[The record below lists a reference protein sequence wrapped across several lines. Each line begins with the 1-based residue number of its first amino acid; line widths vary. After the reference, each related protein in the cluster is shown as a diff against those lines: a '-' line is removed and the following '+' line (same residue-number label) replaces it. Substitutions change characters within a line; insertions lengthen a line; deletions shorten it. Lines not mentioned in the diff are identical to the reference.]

1 MKATT
6 TQSISRT
13 HPLIK
18 ASILLVVTILFLTG
32 GTAYA
37 SHRHHDYNSGRSNS
51 GLSITLGYIYYPK
64 VDLYQDVHRQP
75 HHTHRYNNHHY
86 RGNYGHHKP
95 WRNKHARK
103 HHHGHHDY

>member
-6 TQSISRT
+6 TQSINRT
-13 HPLIK
+13 QPLIK
-18 ASILLVVTILFLTG
+18 ASIVLVITILLLTG

-37 SHRHHDYNSGRSNS
+37 SHRHQDYNS

-64 VDLYQDVHRQP
+64 VDIYQDIHRQP
-75 HHTHRYNNHHY
+75 RHRHHYNNHHY

-103 HHHGHHDY
+103 HHHGHHNY